1 MKIHLQCKWHSPIAC
16 KWYSPIASNHTA
28 ISSHTKFLE
37 EVQTHTFTQDT
48 IIAYLLHN
56 VEGTVLW
63 AVLTSV
69 WFMWGAWKSQ
79 NTIHSYN
86 SHPLSVSVMQAGVT
100 CTSFC
105 NYTAWKWQLE
115 KKNSFATFKLCSYKS
130 LYNYELCIRAIT
142 VNQNA
147 KVAPG
152 SLYIE
157 DCSCLLLWRHVD
169 KSVRVGVVCFIDGHG
184 MYICSTAQ

>member
-115 KKNSFATFKLCSYKS
+115 KKNHDLAPELAAYTLTRSFSYASHQCGRDSLTPNCHIYTVLFLQLSLSSCVVRKACNSHPLYTF
-130 LYNYELCIRAIT
+130 
-142 VNQNA
+142 
-147 KVAPG
+147 
-152 SLYIE
+152 
-157 DCSCLLLWRHVD
+157 
-169 KSVRVGVVCFIDGHG
+169 
-184 MYICSTAQ
+184 